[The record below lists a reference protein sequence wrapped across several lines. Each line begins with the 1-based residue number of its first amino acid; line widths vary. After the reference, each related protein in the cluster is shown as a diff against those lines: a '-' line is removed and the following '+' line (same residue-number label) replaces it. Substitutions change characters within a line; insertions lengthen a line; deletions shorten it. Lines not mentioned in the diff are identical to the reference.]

1 MGLNK
6 IISKL
11 FGNKTQRDL
20 NEVNPT
26 VKKIKE
32 AYSEIEKL
40 SNDELRNRTKEL
52 EKQISDFVSIEKE
65 QINQLKADMENIEL
79 NEREAIWTQV
89 DKLEK
94 DITDKYEQI
103 LDELLPVA
111 FSIMKDTARRFTENE
126 EIVVT
131 ATDFDRDL
139 AANHDFVHIEGDKAI
154 YKKRWIAG
162 GTEISWEM
170 IHYDVQLFGGVVL
183 HSGKI

>member
-11 FGNKTQRDL
+11 FGNKAQRDL

-103 LDELLPVA
+103 LGELLPV
-111 FSIMKDTARRFTENE
+111 
-126 EIVVT
+126 EIGRASCRERV
-131 ATDFDRDL
+131 
-139 AANHDFVHIEGDKAI
+139 
-154 YKKRWIAG
+154 
-162 GTEISWEM
+162 
-170 IHYDVQLFGGVVL
+170 
-183 HSGKI
+183 